1 LISNIPIKTLEF
13 VDLQASIRLFIT
25 AMKCIEYK
33 LDVLRMRH
41 ACIYGDEL
49 DVRLTTSHRPHSTQL
64 SRYTS
69 YRRRQQTTTTM
80 TPVRPRRCNA
90 AAGSSSNPS
99 SDDTVPHPLG
109 GLAVR

>member
-1 LISNIPIKTLEF
+1 MPVYMVMSWMSVWPPVIDHLP
-13 VDLQASIRLFIT
+13 
-25 AMKCIEYK
+25 
-33 LDVLRMRH
+33 
-41 ACIYGDEL
+41 
-49 DVRLTTSHRPHSTQL
+49 PSTQL

-80 TPVRPRRCNA
+80 TPPRPRRRNA
-90 AAGSSSNPS
+90 AAGSSSSSSNPS